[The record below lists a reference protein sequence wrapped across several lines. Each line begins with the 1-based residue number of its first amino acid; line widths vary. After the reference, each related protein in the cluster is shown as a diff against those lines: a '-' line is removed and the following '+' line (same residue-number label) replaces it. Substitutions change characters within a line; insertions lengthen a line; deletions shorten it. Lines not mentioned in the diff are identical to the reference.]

1 MNNIAEIMSDQG
13 RLKEAEEL
21 FREALRAFRA
31 AGSGMMRGLA
41 LGNLGRVA
49 SREGRF
55 DEALPLLERSVE
67 LLRDVGDLPQS
78 LESETRIA
86 ELFLFEGRWEDA
98 RAAGRETLTKA
109 EGLMGVSPQVPVL
122 HRIIG
127 YALAGRGEM
136 DEARAALETSLETG
150 RARDA
155 GYEVAMTLRAFSE
168 LFPRDPS
175 WDAWRSEAEEMLREL
190 GVESSR
196 PVPIVSVPEA
206 VETSRS

>member
-1 MNNIAEIMSDQG
+1 
-13 RLKEAEEL
+13 
-21 FREALRAFRA
+21 
-31 AGSGMMRGLA
+31 
-41 LGNLGRVA
+41 
-49 SREGRF
+49 
-55 DEALPLLERSVE
+55 
-67 LLRDVGDLPQS
+67 
-78 LESETRIA
+78 
-86 ELFLFEGRWEDA
+86 
-98 RAAGRETLTKA
+98 
-109 EGLMGVSPQVPVL
+109 MGVSPQVPVL

-168 LFPRDPS
+168 LFPLDPS

-196 PVPIVSVPEA
+196 PVPIVSVAEA